1 MKTIL
6 LLLAASTLHAVT
18 PGQVE
23 AIIFVESSGNPKA
36 IGRLG
41 ERGLCQFFPAAWAD
55 TTAYRSRH
63 GLPTYGY
70 YSWALDEGVGREYAT
85 SWLTL
90 IEERLKARLGRKPT
104 IGEIYAA
111 HQLGFAGFASK
122 GFDLRRCP
130 TITRVVVARLERD
143 PRTK

>member
-1 MKTIL
+1 MRTL
-6 LLLAASTLHAVT
+6 LALLAASTLHAIT

-23 AIIFVESSGNPKA
+23 AVISVESSGNPKA

-55 TTAYRSRH
+55 TTLWRARH

-70 YSWALDEGVGREYAT
+70 GSWALDEGVGREYAT
-85 SWLTL
+85 SWLTML
-90 IEERLKARLGRKPT
+90 EERLKARLGRTPT
-104 IGEIYAA
+104 IGELYAA

-130 TITRVVVARLERD
+130 KLTRIVAARLERD